1 MYIVF
6 DMEFNQNE
14 IFKKDSPIPNPY
26 KTDSINPVSTPLSNS
41 KKQKLPFEIIQIGA
55 YKLDEQRNILGSFN
69 RFIKPSIYEAIDPR
83 ITEMTGITTEQL
95 QEEASFPEV
104 FHDFLAFI
112 EDRDAIFCTWGISD
126 MKVLFQNAKYFGL
139 DTDRLP
145 RRYINLQPYVSLHLK
160 LPKKKLLR
168 LQTAIEALELPIT
181 EVFHNALNDA
191 YYTARILQKIYTP
204 YLLSQKY
211 DPSYTK
217 EKPRQK
223 KRVIDF
229 DGLIRQFEKMY
240 QREMTKEEI
249 EMITLAYKMG
259 RTNQFV
265 KEPPS

>member
-14 IFKKDSPIPNPY
+14 VFQKNSPIPNPY
-26 KTDSINPVSTPLSNS
+26 ETINSNPLSS
-41 KKQKLPFEIIQIGA
+41 PLSIGKKHRLPSEIIQIGA
-55 YKLDEQRNILGSFN
+55 YKLDERLNIIASFN
-69 RFIKPSIYEAIDPR
+69 RFIKPSIYETIDPR

-104 FHDFLAFI
+104 FKDFLAFI
-112 EDRDAIFCTWGISD
+112 DNPDAIFCTWGMSD
-126 MKVLFQNAKYFGL
+126 MKVLFQNAKDFGL
-139 DTDRLP
+139 DTDSLP
-145 RRYINLQPYVSLHLK
+145 KRYINLQPYVSLYFK

-168 LQTAIEALELPIT
+168 LQVAIEALDLPIT

-191 YYTARILQKIYTP
+191 YYTAMILQKIYTP
-204 YLLSQKY
+204 YLQPQKY
-211 DPSYTK
+211 DPTYTK
-217 EKPRQK
+217 VKPRQK

-229 DGLIRQFEKMY
+229 HGLIRQFEKMY
-240 QREMTKEEI
+240 HREMTEEEI

-259 RTNQFV
+259 RTNQFI